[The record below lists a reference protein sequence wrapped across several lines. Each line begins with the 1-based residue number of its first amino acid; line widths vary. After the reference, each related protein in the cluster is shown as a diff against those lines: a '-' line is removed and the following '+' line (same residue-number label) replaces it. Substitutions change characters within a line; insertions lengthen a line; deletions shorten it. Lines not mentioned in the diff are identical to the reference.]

1 MAHNINF
8 EHLTSISRIEMDIAR
23 AISKLVLE
31 GLLGDSDVLEDL
43 QPALIELAA
52 LKESLRPQDDAELSE
67 DTPTTSEEPESPPTP
82 IGSSSQTPSEG
93 SSSRIPISIVALDR
107 VYRFLMDTS
116 LDRSHPDAK
125 MSDTLATLLGK
136 DIREGSLIQIRE
148 ERQCLDS

>member
-52 LKESLRPQDDAELSE
+52 LKESLGRPQDDAELSE
-67 DTPTTSEEPESPPTP
+67 DTPTTSEEPESPSTP
-82 IGSSSQTPSEG
+82 LGSSSVEAPGDPSG
-93 SSSRIPISIVALDR
+93 RVSISLSVVNR
-107 VYRFLMDTS
+107 VHRFLILLTDLS
-116 LDRSHPDAK
+116 LDRTDAK
-125 MSDTLATLLGK
+125 MAGKLACLLHK
-136 DIREGSLIQIRE
+136 DFHEGRL
-148 ERQCLDS
+148 L